1 MDIFYKLKLH
11 FSTSHKLTNSHQK
24 CSSTSWSRY
33 LYYIKRR
40 ILETFHIMLSCG
52 WLYLR
57 KICNLSIEVHTSRY
71 SGSAP
76 TKVWFIKTCTHIFT
90 HGTILC
96 QFFKNMYY
104 FEEIRLLEH
113 SKLLRQVKIL
123 QKMCPLHSH
132 LKKNF
137 FHIFWI
143 FMWNWCTKFS
153 KKTQDFLTKN
163 DIYFVPRD
171 HNSPNSPQIWP
182 IENFF
187 LVFQSSMCMLEIG
200 LQSPEKA

>member
-1 MDIFYKLKLH
+1 MYCQFAFQSLFLPSFFLNLNSIKMTSFFPSSSFFIGGTFSSKQISLK
-11 FSTSHKLTNSHQK
+11 N
-24 CSSTSWSRY
+24 
-33 LYYIKRR
+33 
-40 ILETFHIMLSCG
+40 
-52 WLYLR
+52 
-57 KICNLSIEVHTSRY
+57 VH
-71 SGSAP
+71 
-76 TKVWFIKTCTHIFT
+76 KVWFIKTCTHIFT
-90 HGTILC
+90 HSTILC

-104 FEEIRLLEH
+104 FEEIRLVEH

-143 FMWNWCTKFS
+143 FMWNRCTKVF

-163 DIYFVPRD
+163 DIYFVPWD

-187 LVFQSSMCMLEIG
+187 WYFKAACVCWKLVCKVQRRLNS
-200 LQSPEKA
+200 